1 MHFGVLVKIKDPAD
15 LDDVMAPFDE
25 NLEMDPVMVLSR
37 ADHIQQYKDRA
48 VSQMKQYADYYKDR
62 DKFEADMKA
71 ENKIWIVEMLDKNRN
86 EEVLNSMTD
95 DEIFNLICELEGY
108 TPGEDD
114 MDKDGNLWSSY
125 NPDSHWDWW
134 VIGGRWGNSLISK
147 DLAEINEG
155 RCDYCKFKD
164 LDLAKMME
172 VTPRELAVA
181 EARWDNA
188 VEGVPIPEE
197 FKDDIFGSYRKEYY
211 LNRYGTK
218 ENYLQS
224 LATVS
229 FYACIDEDGVW
240 HEQEHSKLDV
250 SSDEYYA
257 EDDRLEEEWH
267 DNFVRDYLLGTDPE
281 TYVVVVDCHS

>member
-25 NLEMDPVMVLSR
+25 NKEEEPYIVETKQQAIDRVR
-37 ADHIQQYKDRA
+37 EDADEKL
-48 VSQMKQYADYYKDR
+48 KTYADYYKDP
-62 DKFEADMKA
+62 EAY
-71 ENKIWIVEMLDKNRN
+71 KIANPNNSQIIQML
-86 EEVLNSMTD
+86 EERKYEDIAKMTD
-95 DEIFNLICELEGY
+95 EEIYNKVVKEIYDESEF
-108 TPGEDD
+108 DD
-114 MDKDGNLWSSY
+114 DGNIVSTY
-125 NPDSHWDWW
+125 NPESHWDWW

-147 DLAEINEG
+147 DLTEINDG

-181 EARWDNA
+181 EARWDNS

-197 FKDDIFGSYRKEYY
+197 FKDDIVINSRKEYY

-229 FYACIDEDGVW
+229 FYACIDENGVW

-250 SSDEYYA
+250 SSDEYYE
-257 EDDRLEEEWH
+257 EDNRLEEEWH

-281 TYVVVVDCHS
+281 TYVVVVDCHI